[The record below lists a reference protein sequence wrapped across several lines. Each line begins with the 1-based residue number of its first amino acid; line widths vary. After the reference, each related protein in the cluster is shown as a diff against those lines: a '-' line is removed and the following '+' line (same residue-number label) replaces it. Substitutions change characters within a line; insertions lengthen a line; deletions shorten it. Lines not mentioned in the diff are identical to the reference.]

1 MNNRIDNLVLVK
13 KRHKPLG
20 FYNDQM
26 ITHKNGKLYFFNGHE
41 FVSFYKINKGNK
53 FVKFLSRFRLFERFF
68 RSEPI
73 HVNIVGNKMFL
84 CLHKEILKIDLNTK
98 VTKYYSFLK
107 KSIHTNMT
115 VSIENIKGFDDCV
128 VYGEYS
134 GNSKRDEVKILG
146 IKENE
151 ADFSI
156 LYTFPKNTIR
166 HIHAIIPDIYDNCVY
181 ILTGDD
187 DSESGFW
194 VAKDNF
200 KDIKPLL
207 IGKQDYRSVIAF
219 PLKDSILF
227 STDFPSAQNKLYIYN
242 KIDKSVSKIAD
253 LCGPCTSGATCENGF
268 ILSSSVETQEPI
280 KRNKLSNLKY
290 LITRKKAKGVL
301 DDYSRLYYFDYKT
314 LTPKTLLKLK
324 KDFWPAGAFR
334 FGRAISLFH
343 KQTNRLYLFPM
354 AVKKYDGKLFYI
366 NLKDIDLWK

>member
-1 MNNRIDNLVLVK
+1 MLCLTPERHIDIIDSFGELESQIEDY
-13 KRHKPLG
+13 R
-20 FYNDQM
+20 
-26 ITHKNGKLYFFNGHE
+26 
-41 FVSFYKINKGNK
+41 VSFKNLQDISRKI
-53 FVKFLSRFRLFERFF
+53 
-68 RSEPI
+68 
-73 HVNIVGNKMFL
+73 
-84 CLHKEILKIDLNTK
+84 KEINLSLDEKNKRIAYLSDIVDQIGDLELKEGEDIAVEEEFKLASN
-98 VTKYYSFLK
+98 SEMIS
-107 KSIHTNMT
+107 KSISLSCGT
-115 VSIENIKGFDDCV
+115 
-128 VYGEYS
+128 
-134 GNSKRDEVKILG
+134 
-146 IKENE
+146 
-151 ADFSI
+151 
-156 LYTFPKNTIR
+156 
-166 HIHAIIPDIYDNCVY
+166 
-181 ILTGDD
+181 LTGDD

-314 LTPKTLLKLK
+314 LTPKTLLKFK

-343 KQTNRLYLFPM
+343 KQANRLYLFPM

-366 NLKDIDLWK
+366 NLKDIDL